1 VKSKDRATFERLG
14 ELMASENNAER
25 YRKRLAADRPPAIP
39 FLGAFLPPH
48 MAAATL
54 GLTPSFSLSLC
65 GLGMLLPRPRAS
77 ECRSAFE

>member
-54 GLTPSFSLSLC
+54 GLTPSFSLSLSLWFGDVTTAPAC
-65 GLGMLLPRPRAS
+65 ERVQV
-77 ECRSAFE
+77 CI